1 MAVGEFVSVSQQADM
16 EEADIATERDA
27 QTTSEQSRLQELEEL
42 VQIYVD
48 RGLPEDLARQVAEVS
63 DCTAYCAITID
74 KGADSEHNEL

>member
-16 EEADIATERDA
+16 EKADIATERDA
-27 QTTSEQSRLQELEEL
+27 QTISEQSRLQELEEL

-63 DCTAYCAITID
+63 HCTASCVSCT
-74 KGADSEHNEL
+74 